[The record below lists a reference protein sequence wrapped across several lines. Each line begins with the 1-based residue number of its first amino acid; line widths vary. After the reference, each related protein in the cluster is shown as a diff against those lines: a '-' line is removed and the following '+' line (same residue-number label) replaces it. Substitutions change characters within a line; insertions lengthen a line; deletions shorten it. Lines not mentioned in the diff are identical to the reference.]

1 MKNIISPI
9 LMLALAASVSAN
21 AQSLDRS
28 VRPTAGPAPEIKLG
42 KTETFTLPN
51 GLRVFVVENHKLPTI
66 SCDIQFDIKPAL
78 QGNEAGYKDMMSEL
92 LLTGTKTRSKDEL
105 NKEIDFIGADI
116 NASDDEISGSGLKKH
131 QDKILQLMSDV
142 AMNASFKE
150 EELDKIKKRTL
161 SALET
166 EENDPD
172 AMGRNV
178 SAAVNFGP
186 AHPYGEVPN
195 KKTVSNVTLKSCDFY
210 YHTYFRPNVAY
221 MAIVGDVTVDEIKP
235 LIEKYF
241 GSWQKAEV
249 PTTSYSRYPLPNGT
263 KVEFVPRVG
272 AVQSVVN
279 VTYPIDLKPG
289 GDDVIK
295 ARVLNTILGGGSQ
308 GRLFLD
314 LREKHG
320 WTYGSYSSIKDDQ
333 FDGTF
338 TAYVKCRNNVSDSA
352 VAAILEEMKR
362 LREEKVADQD
372 LKNSITYMSG
382 SFAIALEDPARVAQY
397 AINIERYHMPKDYY
411 KDYLKNLSAVTAD
424 DVQKTAMKYILPDNA
439 NVVVVGSKDEVA
451 KTLAKFA
458 KDGQVTY
465 YNSYGEN
472 VKPVEMAA
480 APTNVTAD
488 EILKKYVTAIGGA
501 KAINGIK
508 DIKTVM
514 NAQIQGMQLT
524 ITEMKKAPGMFM
536 EEVAG
541 NMNGQKMVF
550 QKQAFNGTKGYQEQQ
565 GQKQDMSADD
575 VEETKAQADIYADLH
590 PEKYGIKR
598 TVKGVESVEGSD
610 AYVVEAVNAKGKKT
624 TEYYDKSSGLL
635 VKKVETQETPQGATT
650 QTSGY
655 ANYKEV
661 PGGNGYKIPYTVT
674 ESMGPQNITA
684 EVQSVEVNKGI
695 PDSEFN

>member
-1 MKNIISPI
+1 MKKIIFPI
-9 LMLALAASVSAN
+9 LTLALAASVSAS

-28 VRPTAGPAPEIKLG
+28 VRPKAGPAPEIKLG
-42 KTETFTLPN
+42 KTEEFTLPN
-51 GLRVFVVENHKLPTI
+51 GLRVFVVENHKLPVI
-66 SCDIQFDIKPAL
+66 SCDIQLDIKPAL
-78 QGNEAGYKDMMSEL
+78 AGNEAGYKDMLSEL
-92 LLTGTKTRSKDEL
+92 LTSGTKTRSKDQL
-105 NKEIDFIGADI
+105 NKEIDFIGASI
-116 NASDDEISGSGLKKH
+116 NASDDEIAGSGLKKH
-131 QDKILQLMSDV
+131 ADKILELMSDI
-142 AMNASFKE
+142 AINANFKQ

-161 SALET
+161 SGLET

-195 KKTVSNVTLKSCDFY
+195 KKTVSNVTLKTCDFY

-221 MAIVGDVTVDEIKP
+221 MAIVGDVTVDEVKP
-235 LIEKYF
+235 MIEKYF

-249 PTTSYSRYPLPNGT
+249 PTTSYSRYPLPTTT
-263 KVEFVPRVG
+263 KVVFVPRVG

-289 GDDVIK
+289 NEDVIK

-352 VAAILEEMKR
+352 VAAILDEMNR
-362 LREEKVADQD
+362 LRNEKVAAED
-372 LKNSITYMSG
+372 LQNSITYMSG
-382 SFAIALEDPARVAQY
+382 GFAIALEDPARVAQY
-397 AINIERYHMPKDYY
+397 AINIERYHMPKNYY
-411 KDYLKNLSAVTAD
+411 KDYLKTLSAVNAD
-424 DVQKTAMKYILPDNA
+424 DIQNMARKYILPDNA

-451 KTLAKFA
+451 KTLTKFA
-458 KDGQVTY
+458 KDGTISY
-465 YNSYGEN
+465 YNSYGESI
-472 VKPVEMAA
+472 KPVEMSA
-480 APTNVTAD
+480 APTNITAD
-488 EILKKYVTAIGGA
+488 EVMKKYINAIGGA

-514 NAQIQGMQLT
+514 AAQAQGMQLT
-524 ITEMKKAPGMFM
+524 ITEMKKAPGMFV

-565 GQKQDMSADD
+565 GQKQDMDANDL
-575 VEETKAQADIYADLH
+575 EETKAEADIYIDLH

-598 TVKGVESVEGSD
+598 TVKGVEAVNGSD

-624 TEYYDKSSGLL
+624 TEYYDKASGLL
-635 VKKVETQETPQGATT
+635 VKKVQSQETPQGAIS
-650 QTSGY
+650 QTSEY
-655 ANYKEV
+655 SDYKEV
-661 PGGNGYKIPYTVT
+661 PGGNGYKIYYKVK
-674 ESMGPQNITA
+674 ESVGPQVIAA